1 MVFRFLRQ
9 LYLTFK
15 FASGGFSGLLRHA
28 ARTTSRPDT
37 ENTASYV
44 SLAALSA
51 IFMVLTAAIPAQAKL
66 RLCNETSYVLTVATA
81 FQLGVASKTEG
92 WETVLPGTCETA
104 LKNIPDGAGA
114 FVHAVSHTA
123 HSADTL
129 VFDGSERFCVGPRGR
144 RFTIEGR
151 RECRKRGHVSADFAP
166 VSMDAS
172 RPTVTFTEDDNFG
185 RLAVMAGIQRLL
197 ADIGYETGTVDGFGG
212 VRTREAI
219 SAFKLRYQIRG
230 NPNNSDLLE
239 RLLETAATQSTD
251 RGLVMCNKTDY
262 LVWAA
267 TGIVRE
273 DSFESRGW
281 HRVAANE
288 CAQVINRNL
297 DDKYYFYYAE
307 AVTETGRQAVR
318 AGRPVLWQG
327 DFIMCTKS
335 TRFVINGRETCSA
348 RGLDEANFR
357 RIDTGNARKWR
368 INLD

>member
-1 MVFRFLRQ
+1 MVFRITRKFG
-9 LYLTFK
+9 LT
-15 FASGGFSGLLRHA
+15 ARHTPRPTVA
-28 ARTTSRPDT
+28 AC
-37 ENTASYV
+37 
-44 SLAALSA
+44 
-51 IFMVLTAAIPAQAKL
+51 LTAAIVCLGMLAPAPAHAKL
-66 RLCNETSYVLTVATA
+66 RLCNETSYVLSVATA
-81 FQLGVASKTEG
+81 FQLGLASKTEG
-92 WETVLPGTCETA
+92 WQSVLPGACKTA

-114 FVHAVSHTA
+114 FVHAVSHPA
-123 HSADTL
+123 HSADKL
-129 VFDGSERFCVGPRGR
+129 VFDGSERFCIGPRER

-151 RECRKRGHVSADFAP
+151 RECRKRGHVSANFAP
-166 VSMDAS
+166 VEMDAT

-197 ADIGYETGTVDGFGG
+197 GDIGYETGTIDGFGG

-230 NPNNSDLLE
+230 NPSNSDLLA
-239 RLLETAATQSTD
+239 RLLDTAAEQSEE
-251 RGLVMCNKTDY
+251 RGLIMCNKTDY